1 MSLVTTRLVLLV
13 VLLAA
18 CLPVCAQGQ
27 QYSTMRTSLQPLPNC
42 APPSTHQSMPI
53 IWDLTA
59 NFPKYCSATNTWL
72 VWPGSGGGGGGGS
85 VTSFAAAGTLS
96 PVFTFVVTNP
106 TTTPTLTFTVST
118 QSANLV
124 FAGPTSGGATTPTF
138 RALVAADI
146 LPINLASSANGGVT
160 GNLPVTNLASG
171 TGASSTTFWR
181 GDGTWATPIG
191 SGTVTNSGTLT
202 LNQLI
207 IGNGTTVVTA
217 LGTLGTTTTVLH
229 GNAGGAPT
237 FAAVSLATDVTGNLP
252 VGNLNSGTGASSST
266 FWRGDG
272 TWAAGATGLTSLNGL
287 GAATQTF
294 ATGTS
299 GTDFNISSVTST
311 HTFNIPSASA
321 TNRGLVTT
329 GAQTF
334 AGAKT
339 IAVGTVAA
347 DTPPLTLTETWNNGA
362 VQFHGILFNITNTT
376 SAGTS
381 LPLQINVGATQE
393 LGLDVSGNLTIN
405 GNFTGNQ
412 VSTVG
417 AGSGTLTLTGSG
429 GGTTAFAA
437 NNSTIT
443 SYTWTLPTA
452 DASGAIRS
460 NGAGVISISAG
471 LATAT
476 NCVSSASPAVCAA
489 ASAGRVAIANPAT
502 TIVVNTTA
510 VTANSEI
517 IVFEDTSL
525 GAALSVTCNTTAGRT
540 YQVTARTAATSFTVT
555 ASATPAAN
563 SACLSY
569 VVVN

>member
-1 MSLVTTRLVLLV
+1 
-13 VLLAA
+13 
-18 CLPVCAQGQ
+18 
-27 QYSTMRTSLQPLPNC
+27 
-42 APPSTHQSMPI
+42 
-53 IWDLTA
+53 
-59 NFPKYCSATNTWL
+59 
-72 VWPGSGGGGGGGS
+72 
-85 VTSFAAAGTLS
+85 
-96 PVFTFVVTNP
+96 
-106 TTTPTLTFTVST
+106 
-118 QSANLV
+118 
-124 FAGPTSGGATTPTF
+124 
-138 RALVAADI
+138 
-146 LPINLASSANGGVT
+146 
-160 GNLPVTNLASG
+160 
-171 TGASSTTFWR
+171 
-181 GDGTWATPIG
+181 
-191 SGTVTNSGTLT
+191 
-202 LNQLI
+202 
-207 IGNGTTVVTA
+207 
-217 LGTLGTTTTVLH
+217 
-229 GNAGGAPT
+229 
-237 FAAVSLATDVTGNLP
+237 
-252 VGNLNSGTGASSST
+252 
-266 FWRGDG
+266 
-272 TWAAGATGLTSLNGL
+272 
-287 GAATQTF
+287 
-294 ATGTS
+294 
-299 GTDFNISSVTST
+299 
-311 HTFNIPSASA
+311 
-321 TNRGLVTT
+321 
-329 GAQTF
+329 
-334 AGAKT
+334 
-339 IAVGTVAA
+339 
-347 DTPPLTLTETWNNGA
+347 
-362 VQFHGILFNITNTT
+362 
-376 SAGTS
+376 
-381 LPLQINVGATQE
+381 LQINVGATQE